1 MLLLF
6 IIKIQFRN
14 LKEKKT
20 HRSNKQKKKK
30 IDKPNWEIQK
40 PTVLH
45 SFNKNP
51 HPAKKK
57 METGEFANSTTR
69 IFENIEIKIV
79 SPVYE
84 QKKKERKE
92 KTEHAKMEEPN
103 GEK

>member
-1 MLLLF
+1 
-6 IIKIQFRN
+6 
-14 LKEKKT
+14 
-20 HRSNKQKKKK
+20 
-30 IDKPNWEIQK
+30 
-40 PTVLH
+40 
-45 SFNKNP
+45 
-51 HPAKKK
+51 

-103 GEK
+103 GEM